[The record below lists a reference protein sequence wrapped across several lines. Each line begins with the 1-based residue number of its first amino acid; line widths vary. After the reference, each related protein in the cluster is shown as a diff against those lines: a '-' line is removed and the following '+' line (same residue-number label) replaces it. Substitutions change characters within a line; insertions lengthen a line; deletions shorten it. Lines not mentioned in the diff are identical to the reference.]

1 MAGGEIAPASGVG
14 ERIEDENCRQ
24 LGLLIR
30 IAVNKP
36 TLFTIDPGRL
46 GQHTRAVTTL
56 PPLSVR
62 VHSVVLRP
70 EKGFPASGRTLMPS
84 TK

>member
-14 ERIEDENCRQ
+14 ERIEDENCCQ

-36 TLFTIDPGRL
+36 TLFTIDFVELASIWFGIPDSLYFQDHRHDQWSLLRL
-46 GQHTRAVTTL
+46 L
-56 PPLSVR
+56 
-62 VHSVVLRP
+62 
-70 EKGFPASGRTLMPS
+70 
-84 TK
+84 